1 MRVQFVVTGRL
12 MSLLVRRP
20 TALTHYD
27 RALYHVAVR
36 LFSNQQLCTWWY
48 IRPGADMCSE
58 RCNVLLSPSS
68 LTCCDMHFSPAGIRK
83 GYLIFLTELW
93 LILLTS
99 SLTASMEDKA
109 NGSVD
114 VKRYCVMS
122 VRHIAQLFQ
131 RGGCFKVTS
140 TVCWHPQPRGE
151 RSAARPGQ
159 LGSHRCRQLLQS
171 DRVRGASHCF
181 PGSGRKR
188 LLSRFAIPV
197 DTRRATPASKPRRLN
212 PPLPTQQEID
222 GKSLLLMTRNDV
234 LTGLSIKLGPA
245 LKIYEYHVKPLQTQH
260 LKTNAS

>member
-1 MRVQFVVTGRL
+1 MI
-12 MSLLVRRP
+12 P
-20 TALTHYD
+20 
-27 RALYHVAVR
+27 
-36 LFSNQQLCTWWY
+36 
-48 IRPGADMCSE
+48 
-58 RCNVLLSPSS
+58 
-68 LTCCDMHFSPAGIRK
+68 
-83 GYLIFLTELW
+83 
-93 LILLTS
+93 LTS

-122 VRHIAQLFQ
+122 VRHIAQLFH
-131 RGGCFKVTS
+131 RGGCFKVKS
-140 TVCWHPQPRGE
+140 TVCWRPQPRGE
-151 RSAARPGQ
+151 RSAAGPCQ

-181 PGSGRKR
+181 PGSGR
-188 LLSRFAIPV
+188 SASSPVV
-197 DTRRATPASKPRRLN
+197 DTRRATPASQPGRLN
-212 PPLPTQQEID
+212 PPLSTQQEID